1 MKPKD
6 AKTYTAGDWLPF
18 YALAGLDKKEL
29 AEAKSGHAKAVLV
42 GQLLSPNVGRVFPIR
57 VGDRAGRARLMVRA
71 GRSRA
76 KHYFFAVVW
85 DEAEPAAEGTED
97 DPPPAS
103 GSKGVHSKA
112 KPIGASPTPP
122 ATKPPAGRTQI
133 KAPRPKPGTKAP
145 TRPVKNTSGAGG
157 NGEAW

>member
-29 AEAKSGHAKAVLV
+29 TEAKSGHAKAVLV

-57 VGDRAGRARLMVRA
+57 VGDRAGRARLMVRE

-85 DEAEPAAEGTED
+85 DEVEPATEDTKD
-97 DPPPAS
+97 DPPASEAKGARPKTKPA
-103 GSKGVHSKA
+103 GT
-112 KPIGASPTPP
+112 SPATR
-122 ATKPPAGRTQI
+122 ATKPTACRTQT
-133 KAPRPKPGTKAP
+133 KPPRPKPGTQAP
-145 TRPVKNTSGAGG
+145 ARPAKNSSGAGG